1 MKLKQFLKPQMDT
14 DGRSYESE
22 APAAA
27 GSESPT
33 LNCPPTHQFGRAL
46 LRLVVPTQ
54 PRSALG
60 TGPRPQPLLPNFIC
74 VHLCSS
80 VVLTAL
86 AFWLSTLLA
95 TTASAAVPQ
104 PVAGWRMELVAE
116 APQVNH
122 PSVVC
127 TAPDGRVFVAEDPM
141 DIRVAADAAQGRILC
156 LHPDGRW
163 TVFAESLY
171 AVFGMQYLEGK
182 LYVLHNPKFS
192 VFDDN
197 AGVGTNRRELI
208 EQTNPK
214 PWALDW
220 NDHVPAN
227 FKLAMDGYFYVAVGD
242 KGLYGARGTDGREVN
257 LAVGG
262 VVRIRP
268 DGTGLEIF
276 SSGVRNIL
284 DVAINAEDEIFTYDN
299 TDEHDWMGRVTHM
312 VDGGFYGYP
321 HDFIPRRPYTLWM
334 MHDLGGGAA
343 CGTLCYNEDALPAE
357 YHGNLFLADFGQRQV
372 NRLVIE
378 RDGATYRVVKHEKM
392 FPNPPP
398 DFRPVGIAWSADG
411 ISMFICDWQHRDEKA
426 DVQVG
431 RLWKLT
437 WEGKSNTAPKP
448 DWYVAAASGKPI
460 NLVPTQ
466 LLAGLRHP
474 AREVRLTAQR
484 RLSDLGRGRGQAAQA
499 ATSEVSQGLL
509 TSAATKE
516 LAALLGDVSAPA
528 FTRAHAVW
536 ALDGIDEGRAA
547 RQEIITLASREP
559 HHELRRQAIR
569 QLGARGVSEA
579 ALVLRERL
587 HDNETSVRFQAATA
601 LGRIGEASAVTALMS
616 SLMEPDLFARYAA
629 FTALNRIG
637 RQHPEA
643 WSTIAAGLS
652 DDSERI
658 REGAQFALRETYD
671 VQLAKVL
678 AELVLAGQ
686 TQAGQSLLTSAAT
699 SVEARQSALAL
710 LAAIH
715 HQPPVWKGEWWAYH
729 PALQPP
735 PERTAAWPGTE
746 LVLTTLRAASADS
759 DPTVRRSALN
769 GLLAAKDKAAAPIL
783 RERLGAESELENRQL
798 ILKTLAVIKDE
809 QARPLVVALLSDAA
823 APEPLRLAA
832 INAAGQLGGNELAQA
847 VLDLLK
853 TEGLSPAL
861 LGAAIDTVALL
872 KPANASGALS
882 PYFARTEATVRDA
895 ALDAVIKID
904 PDQSLGL
911 IRPLLQQ
918 ADPEIRSSA
927 VRALGRVRDPQAT
940 ELLLAAF
947 AQPVTRDA
955 AILALTRRPDTRAVP
970 AYLAGLDSGDFQMR
984 EVSRS
989 ALQSIRREA
998 WPEVEPRLKEVSP
1011 TGLSLLKKIYSTDD
1025 RARQHFQ
1032 DVPDILEPR
1041 EYLEYAVRQNGDAVE
1056 GQRLFNDLNG
1066 LACISCHRVGNAG
1079 TSIGPDLSSAGS
1091 QFSRHELSESI
1102 LFPSKAVREG
1112 YQAVEIETKDGES
1125 VSGLSKGETATEVLL
1140 LARTGLV
1147 QRIPKDSIA
1156 SRQNSAFSLM
1166 PEGLQAALTLEQFAG
1181 LISYLESLKG
1191 LPTAQP

>member
-14 DGRSYESE
+14 DGRRYESE

-33 LNCPPTHQFGRAL
+33 LNCPPTHRFGRAL

-141 DIRVAADAAQGRILC
+141 DIRVAADATQGRILC
-156 LHPDGRW
+156 LHPDGHW
-163 TVFAESLY
+163 TVFAEGLH

-192 VFDDN
+192 VFADRD
-197 AGVGTNRRELI
+197 GVGANRRELI

-312 VDGGFYGYP
+312 VEGGFYGYP

-357 YHGNLFLADFGQRQV
+357 YHGNLFLSDFGQRQV
-372 NRLVIE
+372 NRLIIE
-378 RDGATYRVVKHEKM
+378 RAGATYRVVKHEKL

-411 ISMFICDWQHRDEKA
+411 MSMFICDWQHRDEKA
-426 DVQVG
+426 DVRVG

-437 WEGKSNTAPKP
+437 WEGKSNAALKP
-448 DWYVAAASGKPI
+448 DWYVEAASGKPT
-460 NLVPTQ
+460 NLVPAQ

-484 RLSDLGRGRGQAAQA
+484 RLADLGRNG
-499 ATSEVSQGLL
+499 SEEVP
-509 TSAATKE
+509 TKE
-516 LAALLGDVSAPA
+516 LISLLPSASQPA
-528 FTRAHAVW
+528 IARMHTLW
-536 ALDGIDEGRAA
+536 ALDAIDEGRSA

-559 HHELRRQAIR
+559 HHELRQQAIR
-569 QLGARGVSEA
+569 QLGAHGVSA
-579 ALVLRERL
+579 AGPILRDRL
-587 HDNETSVRFQAATA
+587 HDNETSVRFEAATA
-601 LGRIGEASAVTALMS
+601 LGRIGESSAVAALLS
-616 SLMEPDLFARYAA
+616 TLTEPDLFARYAV
-629 FTALNRIG
+629 FTALNHIG

-643 WSTIAAGLS
+643 WATIAVGLS
-652 DDSERI
+652 NDHERI

-671 VQLAKVL
+671 VQLVKVL
-678 AELVLAGQ
+678 AELALAGKA
-686 TQAGQSLLTSAAT
+686 QAGQSLLTSAAT

-759 DPTVRRSALN
+759 DPTVRSVALK
-769 GLLAAKDKAAAPIL
+769 GLLAAKDASAAPIL

-798 ILKTLAVIKDE
+798 ILKTLAAIKDE
-809 QARPLVVALLSDAA
+809 QARPLVVALLRDAA

-853 TEGLSPAL
+853 TNGLSPAL

-872 KPANASGALS
+872 KPVNASGALRPHFIS
-882 PYFARTEATVRDA
+882 TETKVRDA
-895 ALDAVIKID
+895 ALDAVIKTD
-904 PDQSLGL
+904 PEHSLDL

-947 AQPVTRDA
+947 AQPVTHDA

-1025 RARQHFQ
+1025 RTKQHFQ
-1032 DVPDILEPR
+1032 DVPDIVEPR
-1041 EYLEYAVRQNGDAVE
+1041 EYLEYAVRQNGDALE
-1056 GQRLFNDLNG
+1056 GQRLFNDLHG
-1066 LACISCHRVGNAG
+1066 LACISCHRVGNTG
-1079 TSIGPDLSSAGS
+1079 ISIGPDLSSVGS

-1112 YQAVEIETKDGES
+1112 YQAVEIETKDDES
-1125 VSGLSKGETATEVLL
+1125 FSGLTKGETATEVLL
-1140 LARTGLV
+1140 LDRTGNL
-1147 QRIPKDSIA
+1147 QRIPKDKVA
-1156 SRQNSAFSLM
+1156 SRRNSEFSLM
-1166 PEGLQAALTLEQFAG
+1166 PEGLQSALTLDQFAG

-1191 LPTAQP
+1191 TPAVKP